1 MKKNLL
7 FGMLLT
13 FLLIGCGEKIP
24 TTSKS
29 EKEKIVTSFSKDE
42 NARKKYIEITS
53 ELEKLAKDGNE
64 KAEKE
69 LKEWEE
75 VKKEYMVKNM
85 FEMSEETKAIA
96 EKHIKSGKLW

>member
-1 MKKNLL
+1 MKKILS
-7 FGMLLT
+7 GMLLT

-29 EKEKIVTSFSKDE
+29 EKEKIVTSFNKDE

-53 ELEKLAKDGNE
+53 ELEKLIKDGNE

>member
-1 MKKNLL
+1 MKKILS
-7 FGMLLT
+7 GMLLT

-53 ELEKLAKDGNE
+53 ELEKLAKDGNA
-64 KAEKE
+64 KAEK
-69 LKEWEE
+69 
-75 VKKEYMVKNM
+75 KKEYMIKNI
-85 FEMSEETKAIA
+85 FEMSEATKRKA
-96 EKHIKSGKLW
+96 EEIRKSGKLW

>member
-1 MKKNLL
+1 MKKILS
-7 FGMLLT
+7 GMLLT

-29 EKEKIVTSFSKDE
+29 EKEKIVTSFNKDE

-53 ELEKLAKDGNE
+53 ELEKLIKDGNE

-96 EKHIKSGKLW
+96 EKHIK

>member
-1 MKKNLL
+1 MKKILS
-7 FGMLLT
+7 GMLLT

-53 ELEKLAKDGNE
+53 ELEKLIKDGNE